1 MASARLKTDFGFR
14 PDKYSDHIKLRSP
27 IQFQI
32 SNNYVVHIHNCVKY
46 DILCTTVSEIHIAQI
61 VPHCLIYWKL
71 MIYSSFFFIIIYE
84 YIFTDILYYTKTKY
98 IMLSNSSEQ
107 ISFIFYFFLISRS
120 GSPSLYMFKTQI
132 HFTCFSN

>member
-1 MASARLKTDFGFR
+1 MSAHSTASARLKTDFGFR

-71 MIYSSFFFIIIYE
+71 MIYSSFFLLLFMNIYLLI
-84 YIFTDILYYTKTKY
+84 YFTIQKPNILCSQTAVNR
-98 IMLSNSSEQ
+98 LV
-107 ISFIFYFFLISRS
+107 
-120 GSPSLYMFKTQI
+120 
-132 HFTCFSN
+132 